1 MINRPRFPITP
12 PAPPLLMLRSTT
24 RRHWLLPLAVLPLA
38 GLMLLHAEDAPEPS
52 AEEIQRLVKL
62 SYIRQ
67 QMNLKGQLRND
78 ETGTEAPFELSM
90 LENTIRFRFDKP
102 IQIINLDLN
111 DKGFVLREVVKGK
124 NAPVPKARYDEKI
137 RGTDITYEDVSM
149 RFLYWPNPV
158 KLDKETVK
166 HRTCWKL
173 RLNNPDTSGAYGV
186 AFIWVDSG
194 SGSIMRMEGYDRAG
208 KLIKRYEVISGMKVG
223 EGWMLKQMRIES
235 FDGATKKRTG
245 RSYLELE
252 K

>member
-1 MINRPRFPITP
+1 MPR
-12 PAPPLLMLRSTT
+12 LTT
-24 RRHWLLPLAVLPLA
+24 RRSFLPWLAIVPMMPVSS
-38 GLMLLHAEDAPEPS
+38 LLRAQDTAEPT

-67 QMNLKGQLRND
+67 KMTLKGQLRND

-90 LENTIRFRFDKP
+90 LENTIRFRFDNP
-102 IQIINLDLN
+102 VQIINLDLN

-124 NAPVPKARYDEKI
+124 NAPVPKARYAETI
-137 RGTDITYEDVSM
+137 RGTDITYEDVSL
-149 RFLYWPNPV
+149 RFLYWPKPV

-173 RLNNPDTSGAYGV
+173 RLDNPDSSGAYGV

-194 SGSIMRMEGYDRAG
+194 SGSIMRMEGYDRQG

-223 EGWMLKQMRIES
+223 DGWMLKQMRVES
-235 FDGATKKRTG
+235 FNPENRKRIG

>member
-1 MINRPRFPITP
+1 MPQ
-12 PAPPLLMLRSTT
+12 LTT
-24 RRHWLLPLAVLPLA
+24 RRSFLPWLAFLPLA
-38 GLMLLHAEDAPEPS
+38 GSSLLRAQDAAEPTAED
-52 AEEIQRLVKL
+52 IQRLVKL

-67 QMNLKGQLRND
+67 KMTLKGQLRND

-90 LENTIRFRFDKP
+90 LENTIRFRFDNP
-102 IQIINLDLN
+102 VQIINLDLN

-124 NAPVPKARYDEKI
+124 NAPVPKARYSETI
-137 RGTDITYEDVSM
+137 RGTDITYEDVSL

-173 RLNNPDTSGAYGV
+173 RLDNPDTSGAYGV

-194 SGSIMRMEGYDRAG
+194 SGSIMRMEGYDRQG

-223 EGWMLKQMRIES
+223 DGWMLKQMRVES
-235 FDGATKKRTG
+235 FKPETRKRIG

>member
-1 MINRPRFPITP
+1 MPR
-12 PAPPLLMLRSTT
+12 LTT
-24 RRHWLLPLAVLPLA
+24 RRSFLPWLASLPLAVSS
-38 GLMLLHAEDAPEPS
+38 LLNAQDAAEPT

-67 QMNLKGQLRND
+67 KMTLKGQLRND
-78 ETGTEAPFELSM
+78 ETGAEAPFELSM
-90 LENTIRFRFDKP
+90 LENTIRFRFDNP
-102 IQIINLDLN
+102 VQIINLDLN

-124 NAPVPKARYDEKI
+124 NAPVPKARYAETI
-137 RGTDITYEDVSM
+137 RGTDITYEDVSL

-173 RLNNPDTSGAYGV
+173 RLDNPDSSGAYGV

-194 SGSIMRMEGYDRAG
+194 SGSIMRMEGYDRQG

-223 EGWMLKQMRIES
+223 DGWMLKQMRVES
-235 FDGATKKRTG
+235 FNPENRKRIG